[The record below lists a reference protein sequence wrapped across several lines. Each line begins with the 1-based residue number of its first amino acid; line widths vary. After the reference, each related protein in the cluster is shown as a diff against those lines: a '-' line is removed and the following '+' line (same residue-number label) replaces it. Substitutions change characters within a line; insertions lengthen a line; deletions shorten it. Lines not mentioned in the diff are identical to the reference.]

1 MTGDGDAGRWNHNIH
16 HHSLVLDAVPPACRW
31 ALDVGC
37 GDGRLARELA
47 ALVPDVTGIDLHLP
61 SIEAARATPGPEVDY
76 VHGDVLTHPFPQDSF
91 DLVASIATLHHLDMA
106 AGLRRMAELVRPGG
120 VLVVV
125 GLARTRLWSPPDLLR
140 GVAGVLGDRWYQRS
154 RGYWEHDAPQVWP
167 PSETY
172 PSARRT
178 ARRTLPEVR
187 YRRHLLFRYSLVWTR
202 PTVA

>member
-1 MTGDGDAGRWNHNIH
+1 VGEDGADRWNHNIH
-16 HHSLVLDAVPPACRW
+16 HHPLVLDAVPPGCRR

-37 GDGRLARELA
+37 GDGQLARELA
-47 ALVPDVTGIDLHLP
+47 ALVPEVTGIDLHLP
-61 SIEAARATPGPEVDY
+61 SIETARAVPGPEIDY
-76 VHGDVLTHPFPQDSF
+76 IHGDVLTHPFPQGSF

-106 AGLRRMAELVRPGG
+106 AGLQRMAELVRPGG

-154 RGYWEHDAPQVWP
+154 RSYWEHEAPKVWP
-167 PSETY
+167 PPETY

-178 ARRTLPEVR
+178 ARRALPGVR
-187 YRRHLLFRYSLVWTR
+187 YRRHLLFRYSLIWTR
-202 PTVA
+202 PTA